1 MNICMMSCISC
12 RFPLI
17 LLDNQGHVQEFN
29 ERAKILFGHLQQNK
43 PIAFV
48 IRNNSLIETIN
59 QVIDNGTRP
68 DRNTAD
74 SGPAG

>member
-1 MNICMMSCISC
+1 MWLIVNEYLYDVLRM
-12 RFPLI
+12 PLHI

-48 IRNNSLIETIN
+48 IRNNGLIETIN
-59 QVIDNGTRP
+59 QVIDNGL
-68 DRNTAD
+68 NW
-74 SGPAG
+74 